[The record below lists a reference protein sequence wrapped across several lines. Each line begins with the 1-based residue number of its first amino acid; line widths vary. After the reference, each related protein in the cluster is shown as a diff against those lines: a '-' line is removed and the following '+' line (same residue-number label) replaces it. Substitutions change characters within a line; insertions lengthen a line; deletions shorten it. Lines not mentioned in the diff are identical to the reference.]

1 MKLEYDVEA
10 DAAYIRFS
18 ETPRSRT
25 EEISDV
31 CMVDFDPAPGNVV
44 AIELL
49 TVFGFAAPPSMRLS
63 GRACWLSKTPSDYC
77 RNSVTNWSRRS
88 VPDGYK
94 LRASVA

>member
-25 EEISDV
+25 EELSDV
-31 CMVDFDPAPGNVV
+31 CIVDFDPAGNVV

-49 TVFGFAAPPSMRLS
+49 SVFGFAGASLYALVRQGLL
-63 GRACWLSKTPSDYC
+63 AQDDAEQL
-77 RNSVTNWSRRS
+77 
-88 VPDGYK
+88 
-94 LRASVA
+94 LRALRHELVTA

>member
-25 EEISDV
+25 EEVSDV
-31 CMVDFDPAPGNVV
+31 CIVDFDPAGNIV

-49 TVFGFAAPPSMRLS
+49 SVFGFAGASLYALVRQGLLSQQEAERLL
-63 GRACWLSKTPSDYC
+63 REL
-77 RNSVTNWSRRS
+77 RHELVT
-88 VPDGYK
+88 
-94 LRASVA
+94 A

>member
-25 EEISDV
+25 EEVSDV
-31 CMVDFDPAPGNVV
+31 CIVDFDPAGNVV

-49 TVFGFAAPPSMRLS
+49 SVFGFAGASLYALVRQGLLTQQD
-63 GRACWLSKTPSDYC
+63 AEQL
-77 RNSVTNWSRRS
+77 
-88 VPDGYK
+88 
-94 LRASVA
+94 LRALRHELVTA

>member
-1 MKLEYDVEA
+1 MTLEYDVEA

-31 CMVDFDPAPGNVV
+31 CMVDFDPAGNVV

-49 TVFGFAAPPSMRLS
+49 SVFGFAGASLYALVRQGLLAQQDAEQLL
-63 GRACWLSKTPSDYC
+63 REL
-77 RNSVTNWSRRS
+77 RHELVT
-88 VPDGYK
+88 
-94 LRASVA
+94 A

>member
-31 CMVDFDPAPGNVV
+31 CIVDFDPAGNVV

-49 TVFGFAAPPSMRLS
+49 SVFGFAGASLYALVRQGLLAQQDAEQLL
-63 GRACWLSKTPSDYC
+63 REL
-77 RNSVTNWSRRS
+77 RHELVT
-88 VPDGYK
+88 
-94 LRASVA
+94 A

>member
-10 DAAYIRFS
+10 DAAYVRFS

-31 CMVDFDPAPGNVV
+31 CIVDFDPAGNIV

-49 TVFGFAAPPSMRLS
+49 SVFGFAGASLYALVRQGLLSQQDAERLL
-63 GRACWLSKTPSDYC
+63 REL
-77 RNSVTNWSRRS
+77 RHELVT
-88 VPDGYK
+88 
-94 LRASVA
+94 A

>member
-31 CMVDFDPAPGNVV
+31 CIVDLDPAGNVV

-49 TVFGFAAPPSMRLS
+49 SVFGFAGASLYTLVRQGLLAQQDAEQLLR
-63 GRACWLSKTPSDYC
+63 GLRHEL
-77 RNSVTNWSRRS
+77 VT
-88 VPDGYK
+88 
-94 LRASVA
+94 A